1 MIAYLR
7 GKVLTTTLETAILD
21 VNGVGYEVY
30 CSGAAFKKLA
40 IGQVGELYTYLQ
52 VKEDGITLFGF
63 ADPKE
68 KELFLKLITVSGVG
82 PKMGISILAA
92 MSGEEFARAIATADV
107 KGLSKVK
114 GLGKKT
120 AEDHFFYFDVP
131 NSGETKLEAVAG
143 DLRDESIIRK
153 VDKMNPDY
161 ILREQGAV
169 LNWFD
174 ITEIEGRFSLND
186 KIGDVMKT
194 FRGKLWFGGLFLT
207 LAKKMRQNQPKAA
220 DKKAKKKTKNPE
232 MNSGVMNMIGGF
244 TVLRFTGMLGMRNVT
259 FTKEELLKMNAQLNK
274 IKKPKA

>member
-7 GKVLTTTLETAILD
+7 GKVLTTTVETAILD

-120 AEDHFFYFDVP
+120 AEKIVLELHGKISAAEVLGA
-131 NSGETKLEAVAG
+131 SGDTVGADIPSTVTAKATPQEEEAISALMG
-143 DLRDESIIRK
+143 LGFTRAESA
-153 VDKMNPDY
+153 
-161 ILREQGAV
+161 QAV
-169 LNWFD
+169 
-174 ITEIEGRFSLND
+174 
-186 KIGDVMKT
+186 
-194 FRGKLWFGGLFLT
+194 
-207 LAKKMRQNQPKAA
+207 
-220 DKKAKKKTKNPE
+220 KKAKDLGAKSVEEIIMKALQ
-232 MNSGVMNMIGGF
+232 GV
-244 TVLRFTGMLGMRNVT
+244 
-259 FTKEELLKMNAQLNK
+259 
-274 IKKPKA
+274 

>member
-7 GKVLTTTLETAILD
+7 GKVLTTTMETAILD

-30 CSGAAFKKLA
+30 CSGGAFKKLV
-40 IGQVGELYTYLQ
+40 IGQMGELHTYLQ

-120 AEDHFFYFDVP
+120 AEKIVLELHGKISAAEVLGA
-131 NSGETKLEAVAG
+131 SGETVGAETAQTVAKATPQEEEAISALMG
-143 DLRDESIIRK
+143 LGFTRAESA
-153 VDKMNPDY
+153 
-161 ILREQGAV
+161 QAV
-169 LNWFD
+169 
-174 ITEIEGRFSLND
+174 
-186 KIGDVMKT
+186 
-194 FRGKLWFGGLFLT
+194 
-207 LAKKMRQNQPKAA
+207 
-220 DKKAKKKTKNPE
+220 KKAKDNGA
-232 MNSGVMNMIGGF
+232 NSVEEIIMKALQGV
-244 TVLRFTGMLGMRNVT
+244 
-259 FTKEELLKMNAQLNK
+259 
-274 IKKPKA
+274 